1 MFYLASAFK
10 LEGSERAMG
19 KEQATKCPKCGG
31 EMKPG
36 STSGDFR
43 ILKSGDLVGD
53 STEAFYCQ
61 DCGFIELYKAP
72 STREPRRWVRPR
84 SEPKQSQHPAA
95 AEEPQEP
102 EEKDTKRETGR
113 RLVR

>member
-1 MFYLASAFK
+1 MS
-10 LEGSERAMG
+10 
-19 KEQATKCPKCGG
+19 KEHVYKCLKCGG

-72 STREPRRWVRPR
+72 STREPRRWVRPV
-84 SEPKQSQHPAA
+84 SEQGQSQRPAS

-102 EEKDTKRETGR
+102 EQKETKREIGR
-113 RLVR
+113 RLIR